1 MRAGRGD
8 VPDGIVLVTDRRQA
22 ARPIDELVRAAVG
35 GGVRWVLL
43 RERDLPRD
51 ERLDLAGRLRAIL
64 AEVDGALIVAGP
76 DPLGG
81 DAVHLTAAGPYP
93 PPELGLVGRSCHDPS
108 ELTRLTTEDYV
119 TISPV
124 FPTPSKP
131 GYGPPL
137 RPAGLARLVARTRVP
152 VLALGGVG
160 TAQHVEACV
169 AAGAAGVAVM
179 GAVMRAED
187 PGKLVRDLCAAVGTE
202 ASPAASPVSPAPPAP
217 AAPPAASPV
226 SPASPAGRWTR

>member
-1 MRAGRGD
+1 
-8 VPDGIVLVTDRRQA
+8 
-22 ARPIDELVRAAVG
+22 
-35 GGVRWVLL
+35 VLL

-64 AEVDGALIVAGP
+64 AEVDGTLIVAGP
-76 DPLGG
+76 DPLDG

-93 PPELGLVGRSCHDPS
+93 PPELGLVGRSCHDPG
-108 ELTRLTTEDYV
+108 ELTRLSSEDYV
-119 TISPV
+119 TISPI

-152 VLALGGVG
+152 VLALGGIS

-169 AAGAAGVAVM
+169 AAGAAGAAVM
-179 GAVMRAED
+179 GAVMRADD
-187 PGKLVRDLCAAVGTE
+187 PGRLVRALCAAVGT
-202 ASPAASPVSPAPPAP
+202 
-217 AAPPAASPV
+217 AAPVAPS
-226 SPASPAGRWTR
+226 AGRCSR

>member
-1 MRAGRGD
+1 MRAGRGG

-22 ARPIDELVRAAVG
+22 ARPLGETVRAAVD

-43 RERDLPRD
+43 RERDLPRN

-81 DAVHLTAAGPYP
+81 DAVHLTAAEPCP
-93 PPELGLVGRSCHDPS
+93 PPDLGLVGRSCHDRA
-108 ELTRLTTEDYV
+108 ELTRLRTEDYV

-137 RPAGLARLVARTRVP
+137 RAAGLARLVARTRVP
-152 VLALGGVG
+152 VLALGGVS
-160 TAQHVEACV
+160 TVRHVEACV

-187 PGKLVRDLCAAVGTE
+187 PGRLVRALCSAAGRQ
-202 ASPAASPVSPAPPAP
+202 AP
-217 AAPPAASPV
+217 AAPV
-226 SPASPAGRWTR
+226 AGRWTR